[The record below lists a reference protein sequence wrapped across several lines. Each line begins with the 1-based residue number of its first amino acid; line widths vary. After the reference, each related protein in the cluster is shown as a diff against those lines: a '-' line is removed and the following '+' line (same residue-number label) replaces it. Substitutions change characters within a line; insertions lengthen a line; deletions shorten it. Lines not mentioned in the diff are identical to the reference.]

1 MRTKFLTAS
10 VLLVSLLLFGVPSF
24 EAQVS
29 EKEKPEKELARK
41 QLLKRKAY
49 VLVEEIA
56 SGSLSLKLPENRSY
70 LLAAS
75 ADLLWDH
82 AEPRAR
88 NLFWDAL
95 NTLRLMNAAI
105 GDEASAKDAKLSLK
119 EKQRNQNLYSQVY
132 ALRDGLLRQVA
143 RHNPE
148 LALDM
153 LRSSRQPPVESIAAD
168 FRLPDDRDL
177 EQSIAAEAIAR
188 DPEQALQLAR
198 ESLAKGLTFQVLDIL
213 YRLNSRNSDL
223 GTKFASDIIAKL
235 TTRNLTTDQAGA
247 NLAVALLTSSRTPP
261 EPSDAKTAAL
271 LRSRRLKLEPEQ
283 RRELVDKVTNAALEG
298 SANPNL
304 LYAVSEVLP
313 EIKEFASERAV
324 LLQKKLAAFNQTLN
338 QEQKISLEF
347 NSLFDNGTPEE
358 MLKVASRASESERE
372 WMQQQAV
379 LVAVM
384 RKRTDALREF
394 LNTSIEDEGRRKTLL
409 DMLDAE
415 QINYAVSKG
424 DAEELRKLLP
434 QVRRKE
440 ERARAMVEVA
450 IVMEKNGDHD
460 EALKLLD
467 EAQVMIKL
475 NLESETQTN
484 SMLTLVAAYALVE
497 PDRAFSTVERMIDRA
512 NDNLA
517 KWMLLDK
524 IVKTGMVEKGE
535 IRLLQSGM
543 MPIDFALMKYGKAI
557 AALADADFD
566 RTKALADRVQR
577 NELRL
582 MVRLLI
588 AQALLRDNE
597 TATAG
602 SEK

>member
-29 EKEKPEKELARK
+29 EKEKQEKELARK
-41 QLLKRKAY
+41 QLLKRNAY

-56 SGSLSLKLPENRSY
+56 NGSLSLKLPENRSY

-82 AEPRAR
+82 AEPRAH

-95 NTLRLMNAAI
+95 NTLRLMNAPT

-119 EKQRNQNLYSQVY
+119 EKQRDQNLYSQVY

-213 YRLNSRNSDL
+213 YRLNSRNNDL
-223 GTKFASDIIAKL
+223 GTKFAGDIIAKL

-247 NLAVALLTSSRTPP
+247 HLAVALLTSSRTLP
-261 EPSDAKTAAL
+261 EPSDAKTAGL
-271 LRSRRLKLEPEQ
+271 LRSRRLKLEPQQ

-304 LYAVSEVLP
+304 LYAVSAVMP
-313 EIKEFASERAV
+313 EIKEFAPERVV

-347 NSLFDNGTPEE
+347 NSLFDNGTAEE

-394 LNTSIEDEGRRKTLL
+394 LNTSIENEGRRKTLL
-409 DMLDAE
+409 DTLDAE

-440 ERARAMVEVA
+440 ERARAMVEIA

-484 SMLTLVAAYALVE
+484 AMLTLVAGYALVE
-497 PDRAFSTVERMIDRA
+497 PARAFSIVERMIDRT

-535 IRLLQSGM
+535 IRWLQSGM
-543 MPIDFALMKYGKAI
+543 MPIDFALLKYGKAI
-557 AALADADFD
+557 AALANADFD
-566 RTKALADRVQR
+566 RTKAIADRFQR
-577 NELRL
+577 NEVRL

-588 AQALLRDNE
+588 AQALLKDDAQ
-597 TATAG
+597 TQ
-602 SEK
+602 